1 MQSQGIDQESIT
13 AQERGQEDF
22 PLIATEPNWLFSN
35 RSYWYPQGQ
44 VSDYATSRLRITLP
58 AAYAAVATGVPANGS
73 PTVAPSAAGGGRAF
87 VFVADQPARYIG
99 LVVSKM
105 TAIDS
110 AHLAL
115 DIIPPSAVEAA
126 PSTTL
131 PYAGGGRLASVRPAV
146 KPIPPVGTRN
156 TILLGVTANRR
167 QAQKARDALGTAS
180 EILRF
185 YASLVGDV
193 PYDAMTLAMVES
205 SLPGGHSPAY
215 MAMMNNPSPMVPTT
229 WRNDPASFNNFPEF
243 YLAHEIAHQWWGQGV
258 GWQNY
263 HEQWLSEGM
272 AQYFAALYARER
284 RGEAAFRD
292 VLRQFRRWGI
302 EESDQ
307 GPIYLGYR
315 LGHLKNDS
323 RVFRAVVYNKGAAV
337 MHMLRRLLGDEAFF
351 AGLRRFY
358 TDSRFKKAGTLDLR
372 HAMEKASGQSLER
385 FFQRW
390 IFESGIPRVR
400 YSTAIEGQH
409 LVVRFEQVGAS
420 SDDQVYDVP
429 VTVSMNYGEKNV
441 EDVVPVTE
449 ASVERRYP
457 LSGTLRNV
465 EINADGAALAVLEKR

>member
-1 MQSQGIDQESIT
+1 MQ
-13 AQERGQEDF
+13 
-22 PLIATEPNWLFSN
+22 
-35 RSYWYPQGQ
+35 
-44 VSDYATSRLRITLP
+44 
-58 AAYAAVATGVPANGS
+58 
-73 PTVAPSAAGGGRAF
+73 
-87 VFVADQPARYIG
+87 
-99 LVVSKM
+99 
-105 TAIDS
+105 
-110 AHLAL
+110 
-115 DIIPPSAVEAA
+115 
-126 PSTTL
+126 
-131 PYAGGGRLASVRPAV
+131 PAV

-156 TILLGVTANRR
+156 TMLLAVAANRR
-167 QAQKARDALGTAS
+167 QAQKAREALGTAS

-215 MAMMNNPSPMVPTT
+215 MAMMNNPSPMAPTT

-263 HEQWLSEGM
+263 HEQWLSEGI
-272 AQYFAALYARER
+272 AQYFAALYAKER

-337 MHMLRRLLGDEAFF
+337 MHMLRRLLGDEVFF
-351 AGLRRFY
+351 TGLRRFY

-372 HAMEKASGQSLER
+372 RAMEKASGQSLER

-390 IFESGIPRVR
+390 IFESGIPRLR
-400 YSTAIEGQH
+400 YSTAVEGQQ

-420 SDDQVYDVP
+420 SDDQIYDVP

-441 EDVVPVTE
+441 EEVVAVT
-449 ASVERRYP
+449 AGVS
-457 LSGTLRNV
+457 
-465 EINADGAALAVLEKR
+465 GAAISVVGDAQECGGQRRRRRSRGVRETLTWTVSG